1 MERRKGIIHANKIS
15 EQKAAIAVAFLIQKI
30 KEEEQMEENK
40 ATNQE
45 DFEKEMEEAKKTGV
59 VNMEDKKQKKEGS
72 DTYVHKF
79 SEPVEIEGQKYKEL
93 IFYFGKLCGEDI
105 EAIEEELQDQNKYVL
120 TPEISSAFQSM
131 LAARAAKI
139 PADAIRRLPIRDY
152 MAIKNKAR
160 NFLIN
165 MG

>member
-1 MERRKGIIHANKIS
+1 MADTTTMNTNE
-15 EQKAAIAVAFLIQKI
+15 AA
-30 KEEEQMEENK
+30 EN
-40 ATNQE
+40 AAE
-45 DFEKEMEEAKKTGV
+45 EKEMQQAQKTVDFSAKKEEKEKSGNYTHTF
-59 VNMEDKKQKKEGS
+59 KK
-72 DTYVHKF
+72 
-79 SEPVEIEGQKYKEL
+79 PIEIEGKKYTSL
-93 IFYFGKLCGEDI
+93 TFYFEDLTGLDI

-139 PADAIRRLPIRDY
+139 PADEIRRLPIRDY

>member
-1 MERRKGIIHANKIS
+1 MADTTNININENEGAATA
-15 EQKAAIAVAFLIQKI
+15 EEMQEAQKTGTV
-30 KEEEQMEENK
+30 
-40 ATNQE
+40 
-45 DFEKEMEEAKKTGV
+45 DFSAKKDEKEKSGNYTHNFKK
-59 VNMEDKKQKKEGS
+59 
-72 DTYVHKF
+72 
-79 SEPVEIEGQKYKEL
+79 PVEIEGQKYTSL
-93 IFYFGKLCGEDI
+93 TFYFDKLTGEDI

-120 TPEISSAFQSM
+120 SPEISSSFQSM

-139 PADAIRRLPIRDY
+139 PADAIRRLPVRDY

>member
-1 MERRKGIIHANKIS
+1 MADTTAMNTNE
-15 EQKAAIAVAFLIQKI
+15 AA
-30 KEEEQMEENK
+30 EN
-40 ATNQE
+40 AAE
-45 DFEKEMEEAKKTGV
+45 EKEMQQAQKTGTVDFSAKKEEKEKSGNYTHTF
-59 VNMEDKKQKKEGS
+59 KK
-72 DTYVHKF
+72 
-79 SEPVEIEGQKYKEL
+79 PIEIEGKKYTSL
-93 IFYFGKLCGEDI
+93 TFYFEDLTGLDI

-139 PADAIRRLPIRDY
+139 PADEIRRLPIRDY

>member
-1 MERRKGIIHANKIS
+1 M
-15 EQKAAIAVAFLIQKI
+15 IQKF
-30 KEEEQMEENK
+30 KEEKAMENNKNINTENERTEGA
-40 ATNQE
+40 ATAEEMELAQKTGTV
-45 DFEKEMEEAKKTGV
+45 DFSEKKEEKEKSGNYTHTFKK
-59 VNMEDKKQKKEGS
+59 
-72 DTYVHKF
+72 
-79 SEPVEIEGQKYKEL
+79 PVEIEGQKYTSL
-93 IFYFGKLCGEDI
+93 TFYFDRLTGEDI

>member
-1 MERRKGIIHANKIS
+1 MADTTKITENERAEGEAMAAEMELAQKTGTVDFS
-15 EQKAAIAVAFLIQKI
+15 EK
-30 KEEEQMEENK
+30 KEEK
-40 ATNQE
+40 
-45 DFEKEMEEAKKTGV
+45 EKSGKYTHTFKK
-59 VNMEDKKQKKEGS
+59 
-72 DTYVHKF
+72 
-79 SEPVEIEGQKYKEL
+79 PVEIEGQKYTSMT
-93 IFYFGKLCGEDI
+93 FYFDRLTGEDI

>member
-1 MERRKGIIHANKIS
+1 MADTTKIMENERAEGAATAEEMELAQKTGTVDFS
-15 EQKAAIAVAFLIQKI
+15 EK
-30 KEEEQMEENK
+30 KEEK
-40 ATNQE
+40 
-45 DFEKEMEEAKKTGV
+45 EKSGNYTHNFKK
-59 VNMEDKKQKKEGS
+59 
-72 DTYVHKF
+72 
-79 SEPVEIEGQKYKEL
+79 PVEIEGQKYTSL
-93 IFYFGKLCGEDI
+93 TFYFDRLIGEDI

-120 TPEISSAFQSM
+120 SPEISSAFQSM

-139 PADAIRRLPIRDY
+139 PADAIRRLPVRDY

>member
-1 MERRKGIIHANKIS
+1 
-15 EQKAAIAVAFLIQKI
+15 
-30 KEEEQMEENK
+30 MEENK
-40 ATNQE
+40 VVQGQQE
-45 DFEKEMEEAKKTGV
+45 EFTEEMKEAQKTGIV
-59 VNMEDKKQKKEGS
+59 SMEDKKKEKKTS
-72 DTYVHKF
+72 LNYTHTFKA
-79 SEPVEIEGQKYKEL
+79 PVEINGEKHKAL
-93 IFYFGKLCGEDI
+93 TFYFEKLTGEDV

>member
-1 MERRKGIIHANKIS
+1 MADTTTMNTNE
-15 EQKAAIAVAFLIQKI
+15 AA
-30 KEEEQMEENK
+30 EN
-40 ATNQE
+40 AAE
-45 DFEKEMEEAKKTGV
+45 EKEMQQAQKTGTVDFSAKKEEKEKSGNYTHTF
-59 VNMEDKKQKKEGS
+59 KK
-72 DTYVHKF
+72 
-79 SEPVEIEGQKYKEL
+79 PIEIEGKKYTSL
-93 IFYFGKLCGEDI
+93 TFYFEDLTGLDI

-131 LAARAAKI
+131 PAARAAKI
-139 PADAIRRLPIRDY
+139 PADEIRRLPIRDY